1 MHEEHGK
8 ILEQREKEKADG
20 VKQKIM
26 NDKKSRDQQMK
37 DEQKR
42 RKAEAKEA
50 MQQEKDYINRLKMEM
65 EAERNL

>member
-26 NDKKSRDQQMK
+26 NDKKSRDQ
-37 DEQKR
+37 
-42 RKAEAKEA
+42 
-50 MQQEKDYINRLKMEM
+50 
-65 EAERNL
+65 